1 MTEYRVII
9 PDEKPRIIEFVQDG
23 LYGIAYINRSL
34 IDFQPKE
41 AFSWHLSIMLDIE
54 DTVRNGMPSKK
65 ERALLDEFGDV
76 LDTNIRGQDK
86 QKPNALFPEPADK
99 YLQQIID
106 ANSSSRP
113 FDYRIDPDKD
123 WKLAEWHLTRNI

>member
-1 MTEYRVII
+1 MTAYRVTI

-41 AFSWHLSIMLDIE
+41 VFSWHLSIMLDIE

-76 LDTNIRGQDK
+76 LDTNIR
-86 QKPNALFPEPADK
+86 
-99 YLQQIID
+99 
-106 ANSSSRP
+106 
-113 FDYRIDPDKD
+113 
-123 WKLAEWHLTRNI
+123 